1 MKFKQ
6 ESGCILAPDK
16 RILHLVD
23 GHPGYVDFPAGVI
36 LSLHKQSPGIVYALS
51 HVHPNGMTGLS
62 STDEGT
68 MRAWARA
75 IYPFPIRMITITSYN
90 YEFIETC
97 YLGILESKESWINRK
112 KETPRKFEIIKESET
127 DEFPDNWY
135 GWVLGKRSYE

>member
-6 ESGCILAPDK
+6 ETGAIIAPDK

-23 GHPGYVDFPAGVI
+23 GYPGHVDFPAEVI
-36 LSLHKQSPGIVYALS
+36 SELHKQSPGIVYALS
-51 HVHPNGMTGLS
+51 HVHPDGMTGLS

-75 IYPFPIRMITITSYN
+75 IYPFPIRMITITCYD
-90 YEFIETC
+90 YHFFETC

-112 KETPRKFEIIKESET
+112 KETPRKFEIIKEYEA
-127 DEFPDNWY
+127 DEFSDDWY
-135 GWVLGKRSYE
+135 GWVLEKRSYE